1 MANVTLYIRS
11 WCSFCQQ
18 ATNLL
23 DNKSVSYQTIDI
35 EEQPEKRDEMIELT
49 GRTSVPQVFINQQAI
64 GGCDDLF
71 ALESNG
77 ELDNLLTK

>member
-1 MANVTLYIRS
+1 MSNVTLYIRS

-18 ATNLL
+18 ALSLL

-35 EEQPEKRDEMIELT
+35 EEQPEKRAEMIELT

-64 GGCDDLF
+64 GGCDDLH
-71 ALESNG
+71 ALAANG
-77 ELDNLLTK
+77 ELDTLLSK